1 MMTVVDQVSS
11 AGSAAAGTSPA
22 ETARAFVPRIRD
34 LARQMELE
42 RKLDDDLV
50 EDMEAAGLF
59 SVIVPK
65 RWGGAGLGPH
75 ELNEVVEVVAHGDV
89 STAWVTG
96 FYNFHNWFLC
106 RYPLEVQEE
115 LFAHRSSVRCA
126 AILAFPGTARRVD
139 GQLHVDGRWGYA
151 TGMIHASHAL
161 VPVTI
166 DESLYWVILAR
177 EQLEIIDDWDVAAM
191 SATES
196 VTIVAKDAVIPE
208 NWAMPFAKM
217 MSATDHEGAFHE
229 EEVMRL
235 PFSALKFAISSLY
248 VGALDAAVEM
258 TRERLNTASGYN
270 SPLRIERPHA
280 RVRWVNA
287 FETARIMHLVRDR
300 AAQDAIE
307 IARRGTP
314 QTLEEEASG
323 GLHSGTILRSVR
335 ETLRELVDGNGSSGY
350 RSDNHLRR
358 MSADIAMLSTHAVHG
373 EYDVMMDRYA
383 RWLLGMGLAPGD
395 PGARMT

>member
-1 MMTVVDQVSS
+1 MTVVDRVVSTDAS
-11 AGSAAAGTSPA
+11 APRSSLADAARG
-22 ETARAFVPRIRD
+22 FVPRIRE
-34 LARQMELE
+34 LARQMELA
-42 RKLDDDLV
+42 RRLDDDLV

-59 SVIVPK
+59 SVVVPK

-75 ELNEVVEVVAHGDV
+75 ELNEVVEIVATGDV

-115 LFAHRSSVRCA
+115 LFAGRSSVRSA
-126 AILAFPGTARRVD
+126 AILSSPGAADRVD
-139 GQLHVDGRWGYA
+139 GRLHVSGRWGYA
-151 TGMIHASHAL
+151 TGMLHASHAL
-161 VPVTI
+161 VPAII
-166 DESLYWVILAR
+166 DGEFFWVIVPR
-177 EQLEIIDDWDVAAM
+177 EQLEIVDDWDVAAM
-191 SATES
+191 AATGS
-196 VTIVAKDAVIPE
+196 VTIEAKDAVVPE
-208 NWAMPFAKM
+208 NWAMPFGKM
-217 MSATDHEGAFHE
+217 MSATDHDGTFHE

-235 PFSALKFAISSLY
+235 PFSVLKFAMSSMF

-258 TRERLNTASGYN
+258 ARERLNTASGVN
-270 SPLRIERPHA
+270 SPPRIERPLA

-287 FETARIMHLVRDR
+287 YQSARLMHLVCD
-300 AAQDAIE
+300 AATEEAIQ

-323 GLHSGTILRSVR
+323 GLHGATILRTAR
-335 ETLRELVDGNGSSGY
+335 DTLRDLVDGNGSSGY

-358 MSADIAMLSTHAVHG
+358 MSADVAMLSTHAVHG

-383 RWLLGMGLAPGD
+383 RWLLGMGVAPGD